1 MRPARVLLVDDHDRT
16 LSSALAEALEEHE
29 VETANDA
36 FDAIYRID
44 CADDPP
50 DAIVCDLSRG
60 DLPGPELWSYLSLTR
75 RQAAE
80 RMVFVASGPLS
91 NEARTFLRCVPNPCI
106 KLPTN
111 TTAIA
116 ALVGRRAV
124 A

>member
-1 MRPARVLLVDDHDRT
+1 MRPARVLLVDDLDRT
-16 LSSALAEALEEHE
+16 LSSALADALGEHE

-60 DLPGPELWSYLSLTR
+60 DMPGPELWSYLSLTR
-75 RQAAE
+75 RQAAD
-80 RMVFVASGPLS
+80 RMVFVASGPLT

-106 KLPTN
+106 ELPT
-111 TTAIA
+111 TASAMA
-116 ALVGRRAV
+116 ALVCRGAV

>member
-1 MRPARVLLVDDHDRT
+1 MRPARVLLVDDRDRT
-16 LSSALAEALEEHE
+16 LSSALADALGEHE

-44 CADDPP
+44 CCDDPP

-80 RMVFVASGPLS
+80 RMVFVASGPLTV
-91 NEARTFLRCVPNPCI
+91 EARRFLRCVPNPCI
-106 KLPTN
+106 ALPA
-111 TTAIA
+111 TARAIG
-116 ALVGRRAV
+116 ALVPQRAF

>member
-16 LSSALAEALEEHE
+16 LSSALGDALGEHE

-36 FDAIYRID
+36 FDAIYKID

-60 DLPGPELWSYLSLTR
+60 DLPGPELWAYLCLTR

-80 RMVFVASGPLS
+80 RMVFVASEPLS
-91 NEARTFLRCVPNPCI
+91 KEARRFLRCVPNPCI
-106 KLPTN
+106 ELPT
-111 TTAIA
+111 TASVMA
-116 ALVGRRAV
+116 SLFRRRAV